1 MDILLPPPPEEEEVP
16 VVCPALRD
24 DKVDVEDHAAA
35 TESTDARALF
45 EGKTAR
51 LCPHPPGTKAVAAPA
66 AERASIER
74 TLRPLMLPLPI
85 VASTEGMAYIKRPT
99 RKIYRPTSIQYSNC
113 T

>member
-85 VASTEGMAYIKRPT
+85 VASTEGLA
-99 RKIYRPTSIQYSNC
+99 
-113 T
+113 